1 MNPMALVPGGEARRG
16 RCLGADL
23 TAYADRAMDPSSLRQ
38 WDRHL
43 VACTSCRAA
52 VDDERRVLA
61 SLRSSSCAS
70 AVPGELRGML
80 LALASALDLEPES
93 AHSGPN
99 PVLPPVPV
107 APVPVVDRGMPA
119 FHRSARRA
127 TMFAGIAAGA
137 TAAAAWSLALT
148 GGAVATAV
156 PSTPT
161 PGAVQRTRPA
171 IQGYVAASFVVST
184 VGLTRTT
191 APRPGFDGPTPPP
204 GVSSAPAHSAESTP

>member
-16 RCLGADL
+16 RCLGPDL

-80 LALASALDLEPES
+80 LALAA
-93 AHSGPN
+93 
-99 PVLPPVPV
+99 
-107 APVPVVDRGMPA
+107 
-119 FHRSARRA
+119 
-127 TMFAGIAAGA
+127 AAGVSWLLNRSTTGFELRA
-137 TAAAAWSLALT
+137 VGANPAAAR
-148 GGAVATAV
+148 TAGRR
-156 PSTPT
+156 PPPWTP
-161 PGAVQRTRPA
+161 AS
-171 IQGYVAASFVVST
+171 VAASW
-184 VGLTRTT
+184 
-191 APRPGFDGPTPPP
+191 RPDR
-204 GVSSAPAHSAESTP
+204 